1 MKNFFLSVLAAVVA
15 TAVSAPAQAQTNE
28 EPDWM
33 SQIITEA
40 PEGRTVYYSL
50 SGNGYNRTTSGPK
63 AATFNNEMGEVV
75 FCDDGTVYFRNPI
88 VLYDTDSY
96 VKGTL
101 DDGVVTLQ
109 LHQPVIP
116 MYTSPE
122 PSCGYAER
130 LVRKDGADGPEYVV
144 DEDNPEIKF
153 VLRND
158 SLIWAEPTDG
168 SVILGIADE
177 RGEWF
182 GCGNY
187 ATTYALPADKVVET
201 PAGMA
206 VEDWSMTYDGNSRLV
221 KMGFSGS
228 DVYIGGLWPSMPD
241 AWVKGTVEGGKAVF
255 AGGQYLGPDTTYEC
269 HAYFMTAEPG
279 MVWSEDWGEYVE
291 GLVMTDRIEL
301 TYDAEARTMTADAQ
315 DGSSMVIS
323 RGKDSIRA
331 IGEYASPVFKAFVLP
346 EGAVTPKTPEVAF
359 CLPFDGDPD
368 GKTFIEV
375 MIPKF
380 DVDDNL
386 LDTAKLSYTIFV
398 DDEPYTFTT
407 DVYTQLSADM
417 TDIPYS
423 FTDMTDIFNYDTYK
437 DINLYVKD
445 FRKVGVRSTYTAA
458 NGETAHSDIAW
469 YYVDDEPTGIGSA
482 AAAGKSVV
490 SVTYTDLSGRVTAK
504 PARGLYVKT
513 VVYGDGTREGTKVL
527 VR

>member
-1 MKNFFLSVLAAVVA
+1 M
-15 TAVSAPAQAQTNE
+15 
-28 EPDWM
+28 
-33 SQIITEA
+33 
-40 PEGRTVYYSL
+40 
-50 SGNGYNRTTSGPK
+50 
-63 AATFNNEMGEVV
+63 

-187 ATTYALPADKVVET
+187 AATYALPAEKPVET
-201 PAGMA
+201 PAGMVA
-206 VEDWSMTYDGNSRLV
+206 EDWSLTCDGDTRLLKV
-221 KMGFSGS
+221 GFSGS

-269 HAYFMTAEPG
+269 HAYFMTADAPG
-279 MVWSEDWGEYVE
+279 
-291 GLVMTDRIEL
+291 
-301 TYDAEARTMTADAQ
+301 
-315 DGSSMVIS
+315 GSSMVIS

-331 IGEYASPVFKAFVLP
+331 IGEYASPMFKAFVVP

-380 DVDDNL
+380 DVWKSHATLTL
-386 LDTAKLSYTIFV
+386 LAK
-398 DDEPYTFTT
+398 
-407 DVYTQLSADM
+407 
-417 TDIPYS
+417 
-423 FTDMTDIFNYDTYK
+423 
-437 DINLYVKD
+437 
-445 FRKVGVRSTYTAA
+445 
-458 NGETAHSDIAW
+458 
-469 YYVDDEPTGIGSA
+469 
-482 AAAGKSVV
+482 
-490 SVTYTDLSGRVTAK
+490 
-504 PARGLYVKT
+504 
-513 VVYGDGTREGTKVL
+513 
-527 VR
+527 

>member
-1 MKNFFLSVLAAVVA
+1 MKKFFLSVLAAVVA
-15 TAVSAPAQAQTNE
+15 TAAFVPAQAQTQE

-33 SQIITEA
+33 SQMITEA
-40 PEGRTVYYSL
+40 PEGRTVYYAVG
-50 SGNGYNRTTSGPK
+50 GNGYSRSTVGPQ
-63 AATFNNEMGEVV
+63 ATTFNDELGEVV

-88 VLYDTDSY
+88 VLYDADSY

-101 DDGVVTLQ
+101 KDGVVTLQ

-158 SLIWAEPTDG
+158 SLIWAEPNDG

-187 ATTYALPADKVVET
+187 ATTYALPAEQPVET
-201 PAGMA
+201 PAGMVA
-206 VEDWSMTYDGNSRLV
+206 EDWSLTCDGDTRLLKV
-221 KMGFSGS
+221 GFSGS

-241 AWVKGTVEGGKAVF
+241 AWVKGSVEGGKAVF
-255 AGGQYLGPDTTYEC
+255 PGGQYLGPDLMYAC
-269 HAYFMTAEPG
+269 HLYFMTAEPG
-279 MVWSEDWGEYVE
+279 KVWSEDWGEYVD
-291 GLVMTDRIEL
+291 GLIKTDRIEL
-301 TYDAEARTMTADAQ
+301 TYDAEARTMTADAPG
-315 DGSSMVIS
+315 GSSMVIN
-323 RGKDSIRA
+323 RGNDSIQA
-331 IGEYASPVFKAFVLP
+331 IIQYDSPVFKAFVEP

-458 NGETAHSDIAW
+458 NGETAHSDTAW
-469 YYVDDEPTGIGSA
+469 YYVVDEPTGVCTAPS
-482 AAAGKSVV
+482 AGKTVRSI
-490 SVTYTDLSGRVTAK
+490 TYTDLSGRTTAN
-504 PARGLYVKT
+504 PVRGLYVKT
-513 VVYGDGTREGTKVL
+513 VTYGDGTRESTKVL